1 MSARWAAVP
10 RRERLLLGA
19 IVGVAL
25 VVRIAYVALHGGAP
39 LNGDEIEYAL
49 EGKLA
54 ANGHW
59 FWSTTP
65 YGIAHASIFKAPLY
79 PAWVGAWFS
88 VFGEHA
94 RVVMFAQ
101 AFISAGTVALTWL
114 LARRL
119 FGPTVALAS
128 EPLLVVIACSS
139 AVPALSSLRAGRRL
153 RRSGTGL
160 RIVRPQRVV
169 AHVRVRLL
177 ACGDCPGRVVTRGRP
192 PRGPDTHRA
201 GRRPG

>member
-39 LNGDEIEYAL
+39 LDGDEIEYAL

-79 PAWVGAWFS
+79 PAWVGRGS
-88 VFGEHA
+88 
-94 RVVMFAQ
+94 R
-101 AFISAGTVALTWL
+101 
-114 LARRL
+114 
-119 FGPTVALAS
+119 
-128 EPLLVVIACSS
+128 SS
-139 AVPALSSLRAGRRL
+139 ASTRAWSCSP
-153 RRSGTGL
+153 RRSSAPAPS
-160 RIVRPQRVV
+160 R
-169 AHVRVRLL
+169 
-177 ACGDCPGRVVTRGRP
+177 
-192 PRGPDTHRA
+192 
-201 GRRPG
+201 